1 MDYSLE
7 AETNFVSFVCADDE
21 IYSFKT
27 HHLHLDSDFI
37 YWSGAAQRNKKAGFE
52 GFISYFYN
60 LGVGSLRGK
69 IVQEEDS
76 MQLGIIMDPGK
87 QVRVFPRDKL
97 FHAPASF
104 FALTLGYLK
113 NKDSQC

>member
-1 MDYSLE
+1 MQY
-7 AETNFVSFVCADDE
+7 
-21 IYSFKT
+21 
-27 HHLHLDSDFI
+27 
-37 YWSGAAQRNKKAGFE
+37 KKAGFE

-97 FHAPASF
+97 FHAPASL